1 MLIHREAHQTVQEQR
16 NPALELLGQLPRVT
30 LGAVSVPDTHGHQTP
45 PGELRETLEI
55 AAGDRDVCHR
65 AGIFFLYTKH
75 LPVILIAHTTIMKN
89 KLTRASSYK
98 RFKAAAPSLVSM
110 SNALKST
117 PAPKA
122 LRSPFSNAPNDWSRF
137 AAADANRRSPPH
149 GVTSMRYSG
158 ADLWLLR

>member
-1 MLIHREAHQTVQEQR
+1 
-16 NPALELLGQLPRVT
+16 
-30 LGAVSVPDTHGHQTP
+30 
-45 PGELRETLEI
+45 
-55 AAGDRDVCHR
+55 
-65 AGIFFLYTKH
+65 
-75 LPVILIAHTTIMKN
+75 MKN

-122 LRSPFSNAPNDWSRF
+122 LRSPFSNAPSDWSRF

-149 GVTSMRYSG
+149 GVTSMRYNG
-158 ADLWLLR
+158 AERLVAPVASSKLLNRLIRAPR